1 MEHTTQTQDEVQK
14 GGHPLS
20 RMLKTHG
27 HLISSLKEGDVVDV
41 TLLHKDKKKAYFDIP
56 TYGATGIV
64 FGIEF
69 LSAQHIIKKMTEDS
83 SLPATVIVPEN
94 EDGYVELSLVRA
106 LRQQSWKEIKNL
118 KDGGEIC
125 SVIIK
130 AANTG
135 GLITELFG
143 VKAFIPVSQLS
154 TENYP
159 HVEDGNKNKIL
170 EELKKFVG
178 QEMKVKVLDFNQ
190 KNDKLILSEKEV
202 LGEQVKKTLSS
213 YNEGDIVDVTVSGIA
228 DFGVFVRFVED
239 PNVEGLIHIS
249 ELDHKL
255 IESPKEIVD
264 VGDSVKAKII
274 EIKEGKVSL
283 SLKSLKP
290 NPWDDAEKHF
300 TVDQEVQGQVSAF
313 NQFGALVTL
322 DHGIQGLIHVSEFES
337 PEHMRETIK
346 EGETYTFVV
355 NQLKPDEKRAI
366 LTLKK

>member
-1 MEHTTQTQDEVQK
+1 MEQTQAQEDVQK

-41 TLLHKDKKKAYFDIP
+41 TLLHKDKKKAYFDISE
-56 TYGATGIV
+56 YSATGVV

-69 LSAQHIIKKMTEDS
+69 LSAQHIIKKMDS
-83 SLPATVIVPEN
+83 EKTIPATVVSPEN
-94 EDGYVELSLVRA
+94 EEGYVELSLVRA
-106 LRQQSWKEIKNL
+106 LRQQSWREIKKL
-118 KDGGEIC
+118 KDDGEIC
-125 SVIIK
+125 SVTIK

-178 QEMKVKVLDFNQ
+178 EEMKAKVLDFNQ

-213 YNEGDIVDVTVSGIA
+213 YKEGDVVDVTVSGIA
-228 DFGVFVRFVED
+228 DFGVFVRFAED
-239 PNVEGLIHIS
+239 PNVEGLVHIS

-255 IESPKEIVD
+255 IESPKEVVD
-264 VGDSVKAKII
+264 VGDSVKATII
-274 EIKEGKVSL
+274 EIKDGKVSL

-290 NPWDDAEKHF
+290 NPWDEAEKHF
-300 TVDQEVQGQVSAF
+300 SVDQEVTGEVSAF

-322 DHGIQGLIHVSEFES
+322 DHDLQGLIHVSEFES
-337 PEHMRETIK
+337 PEKMKEVLK
-346 EGETYTFVV
+346 EGSSYTFLIS
-355 NQLKPDEKRAI
+355 QLKPEEKRAI